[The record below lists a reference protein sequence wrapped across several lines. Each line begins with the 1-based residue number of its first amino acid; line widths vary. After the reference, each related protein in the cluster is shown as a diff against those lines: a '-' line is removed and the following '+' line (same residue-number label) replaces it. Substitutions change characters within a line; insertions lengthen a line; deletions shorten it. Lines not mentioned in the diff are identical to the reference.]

1 MMYSQY
7 KHRQMIACWP
17 EGLRVAW
24 GEACAEL
31 QDRSPGAHPLDVEVE
46 AFEAIQAGLVATKRA
61 DPHFDWATEG
71 FRSPAELPAI
81 PRDYWAPCVIADEG
95 IAGPLPPPVSCGPA
109 RPAAKAKGKRRP
121 AKGQGSLF

>member
-17 EGLRVAW
+17 EWLRASW
-24 GEACAEL
+24 GELAARIEA
-31 QDRSPGAHPLDVEVE
+31 DTPGIHPLDAEVE
-46 AFEAIQAGLVATKRA
+46 AFENIQAGLVATKKA
-61 DPHFDWATEG
+61 DPHFDWAAKG
-71 FRSPAELPAI
+71 FRAPAELPPI

-95 IAGPLPPPVSCGPA
+95 ITGPLPPPVPGAPA